1 MEAIEVR
8 GVEYKLV
15 KARDFE
21 VIVRSNNGFINYTK
35 LCQQINDGRVPF
47 RNIKMNEEFKRLCIQ
62 MEFPSAGIPA
72 DGNEASLYEQ
82 IKDRIEISITGGDK
96 GYEMER
102 IRGTYMPRYLL
113 DYVIMTCDIS
123 YYKLIHEL
131 MDTIDQV
138 SQERQ
143 VKFIEELK
151 SNINLQKAK
160 LDKRKVKINDLKS
173 TVERIER
180 QNNNFQETINNQI
193 QEINELK
200 QDIDDL
206 INLNVSSSQNVTLLR
221 RDVEFIF

>member
-1 MEAIEVR
+1 
-8 GVEYKLV
+8 
-15 KARDFE
+15 
-21 VIVRSNNGFINYTK
+21 
-35 LCQQINDGRVPF
+35 
-47 RNIKMNEEFKRLCIQ
+47 
-62 MEFPSAGIPA
+62 
-72 DGNEASLYEQ
+72 
-82 IKDRIEISITGGDK
+82 
-96 GYEMER
+96 MER